1 MNVYAFVLHCII
13 VLYYKNKTKILLIYY
28 SIALCEAL
36 KTYVD
41 LRRTNTILTD

>member
-13 VLYYKNKTKILLIYY
+13 VVYYKKIKKILLLYY

-41 LRRTNTILTD
+41 LRHTNIILTD